1 VRTLGIAI
9 DPGGGNPK
17 LLGVIVRGTAANP
30 VLEDEFELKTSS
42 TEAPEQVAA
51 LARLLH
57 AKLPGIEFDEA
68 AIRVAGTRPVAS
80 RFKGNFSRAHAE
92 GAALYVLRE
101 HIKRPIGM
109 GDPKSFAMEIGASKD
124 DLVARAKG
132 LSKGKTDAA
141 IAAIAALGT

>member
-1 VRTLGIAI
+1 MRTLGIAI